1 MGVAAARREKQINIR
16 MTEADDARLK
26 ELHHRTM
33 PLLPAATFGLA
44 LLRAGMRA
52 LEQGDE
58 RVLLDAWADP
68 KEPA

>member
-1 MGVAAARREKQINIR
+1 

-26 ELHHRTM
+26 GLHHRTM
-33 PLLPAATFGLA
+33 PLLPLSTFGLA